1 MRRLASLAFLLAA
14 CLGLLL
20 ASAPAAVPAS
30 IAARDSFRIGSAGV
44 LCTAEVR
51 PLDPATRTP
60 FDRGYAIVC
69 RDAATAVGKLYALRG
84 PASDAL
90 AAVAKTRSPDISC
103 DAPKAADI
111 AKLGPV
117 QAIECRS
124 KAGVTYFDYALTR
137 GRTTFIAE
145 GLGGY
150 DSALRLGLGAIAT
163 DRPFPGTVE
172 VATTSAG
179 DPAAFARIQAGALD
193 IDSARAEAYQRNNA
207 GNFAEAAEFFNTL
220 AQRDLAER
228 GATRSAEYLANQGLQ
243 LSNLG
248 NFPAAHDLFARA
260 EALGAARD
268 PVTARLL
275 RNYRAIDEA
284 NRRDAK
290 AALAEL
296 DKPMPPISAGD
307 PTPMRDGT
315 ISPMIADRLNREN
328 VELGKLTGA
337 SENLQP
343 FERAAI
349 LDAQAEQIRGIAF
362 RLERRNADAKAAL
375 GRALVQFAAVRGG
388 RVASTSFLLSEN
400 YAETGA
406 IAEDEGDFAGA
417 ERDLT
422 QAWQIV
428 AVRYPDSATV
438 LIAKARL
445 ASLYARHGDLDRS
458 AALYRQI
465 VTDSAQLPGAA
476 TAMRAMLGPYFAQ
489 LAARAGNDPAA
500 ASALFEVGEIMQRPG
515 LAQTQ
520 AVLARQL
527 SAGDD
532 EAAHLFRES
541 TNLTREIT
549 RASGEVSERVFAN
562 PADGTP
568 EAKQLADARARLATL
583 EEDQTRLQS
592 QLAIY
597 PRYRALAPQ
606 GLTLADLQKA
616 LKPGEAYYQVRVVGQ
631 AVYAMLIG
639 PKSVQAARLPV
650 TLKQLSD
657 AVATLRDSI
666 VKVENGHQATYPF
679 DIALAHKLYVAMFGS
694 FADPFAGVDHLIY
707 EPDGPL
713 LQLPANLLVMDQ
725 ASVDAYQARQKQP
738 KADEYDFRGVA
749 WLGRDRDITTAV
761 SPRSFLDIRAV
772 PPSRAHHVY
781 LGLGSNAP
789 PRMTTSFLAVPSAPP
804 MTGDGCAWP
813 SEAWSNPIKPTELYL
828 ASQIVGAGESKVV
841 TGAAFSD
848 TAIEAMPDLNDY
860 RIVHFATHG
869 LVTAPRPECPARPAL
884 LTSFGAAGSDGL
896 LSFGEIYDLSLDADI
911 VILSACDTAG
921 MATVAAT
928 REAGVTTG
936 GNFALDGLVRAFVGA
951 GARIV
956 VASHWPVPDDYD
968 ATKRLILGLFEAP
981 PGTPVAT
988 ALRAAQRKLMDDP
1001 NTSHPYYWSAFAI
1014 VGDGER
1020 PMLQPGEPL
1029 PKARAAQA
1037 PTPVHPAG

>member
-1 MRRLASLAFLLAA
+1 MRRLVLLLVALLGLPQAAVQAAEPASL
-14 CLGLLL
+14 
-20 ASAPAAVPAS
+20 
-30 IAARDSFRIGSAGV
+30 AARDSFRIGSKGV

-60 FDRGYAIVC
+60 FDRAYAIVC

-84 PASDAL
+84 GAQLAL
-90 AAVAKTRSPDISC
+90 AA
-103 DAPKAADI
+103 I
-111 AKLGPV
+111 AKGRPADQICDLPKTIPIDKLGAV

-124 KAGVTYFDYALTR
+124 KDRVAYTNYSLTR
-137 GRTTFIAE
+137 GRTTYVVE

-150 DSALRLGLGAIAT
+150 DSALRLGLGALAT
-163 DRPFPGTVE
+163 DRPFPGNVD

-207 GNFAEAAEFFNTL
+207 GSFAEAAEFFATL
-220 AQRDLAER
+220 AQRDLTEG

-260 EALGAARD
+260 ETLGAARD

-275 RNYRAIDEA
+275 RNYRAIDAA

-290 AALAEL
+290 AVIAEL
-296 DKPMPPISAGD
+296 NKPMPPIVGSDA
-307 PTPMRDGT
+307 TPIRNGQ
-315 ISPMIADRLNREN
+315 ISPVLADRLNREN

-343 FERAAI
+343 FERAQI
-349 LDAQAEQIRGIAF
+349 LDAQSEQIRGIAF
-362 RLERRNADAKAAL
+362 RLEHRNADARAAL
-375 GRALVQFAAVRGG
+375 ARALTQFAAVRNG
-388 RVASTSFLLSEN
+388 RVTSTSFLLSEN

-406 IAEDEGDFAGA
+406 ISEDEGDFAGA

-445 ASLYARHGDLDRS
+445 AALFARRGDLDRS
-458 AALYRQI
+458 SALYHEI
-465 VTDSAQLPGAA
+465 VVESAQLPGAA
-476 TAMRAMLGPYFAQ
+476 TAMRSMLGPYFAQ
-489 LAARAGNDPAA
+489 LVTKANKDPAA
-500 ASALFEVGEIMQRPG
+500 ANALFEVGQIMQRPG
-515 LAQTQ
+515 LAETQ

-532 EAAHLFRES
+532 EAARLFRES

-549 RASGEVSERVFAN
+549 RAAGEVSERVFAN
-562 PADGTP
+562 PAEGSP
-568 EAKQLADARARLATL
+568 EAKALADARLRLASL
-583 EEDQTRLQS
+583 ESDQTQLQS
-592 QLAIY
+592 RLGVY

-616 LKPGEAYYQVRVVGQ
+616 LKPGEAYYQVRIVGQ
-631 AVYAMLIG
+631 SVYAMLIG
-639 PKSVQAARLPV
+639 PTKVQAARLPLS
-650 TLKQLSD
+650 LKQLSD

-679 DIALAHKLYVAMFGS
+679 DIVLAHRLYVAMFGS
-694 FADPFAGVDHLIY
+694 FTDPFAGVDHLIY

-713 LQLPANLLVMDQ
+713 LQLPANLLVMDR
-725 ASVDAYQARQKQP
+725 ASVDRYQARQKLP
-738 KADEYDFRGVA
+738 KADDYDFRGVA

-761 SPRSFLDIRAV
+761 SPRAFLDIRAV
-772 PPSRAHHVY
+772 PPSRAHHIY
-781 LGLGSNAP
+781 LGMGSNAP
-789 PRMTTSFLAVPSAPP
+789 PGDPASFLAVPTAAPKQQ
-804 MTGDGCAWP
+804 TDACAWP
-813 SEAWSNPIKPTELYL
+813 PDAWSNPIKPAELLL
-828 ASQIVGAGESKVV
+828 ARQIVGADQSRVI
-841 TGAAFSD
+841 TGVGFSD

-869 LVTAPRPECPARPAL
+869 LVTAPRPQCPARPAL
-884 LTSFGAAGSDGL
+884 LTSFGSDGSDGL
-896 LSFGEIYDLSLDADI
+896 LSFGEIYGLSLDADV

-968 ATKRLILGLFEAP
+968 ATKRLILGLFEAH
-981 PGTPVAT
+981 PGTSVAT
-988 ALRAAQRKLMDDP
+988 ALRTAQRKLMDDP

-1020 PMLQPGEPL
+1020 PMLQPGEL
-1029 PKARAAQA
+1029 PAAKKAGNETAAPA
-1037 PTPVHPAG
+1037 HPAL